1 MTVSGLEPRVDR
13 WWAQT
18 DSFSS
23 VGGTPNNNASTF
35 ASTASSKKTESQ
47 IILEILILSLLNT
60 IASNTTSNQRDG
72 VFWAGI
78 Q

>member
-23 VGGTPNNNASTF
+23 VGGTPNNN

-72 VFWAGI
+72 VF
-78 Q
+78 